1 MSDQEPFSIDGY
13 PLDRDYFRGELET
26 EKGVRHLSWGIG
38 VYILAMLLIFVGVIL
53 ALNVVI
59 SALDGPPDPE
69 AVPGLIGL
77 CGLLGGGVVLIFMA
91 IILWLL
97 GLYEMNQGKKEFGP
111 EHMARVKSGV
121 ILVLTYIILSVISII
136 LQLETGPDPRVDMPG
151 YISFLRT
158 QSTVSGVIGLAS
170 TIVLSLAIVYLVLE
184 LCNERYRRILWG
196 SFVLSIALSIMGTAL
211 TFFFLYGDLST
222 MTVDEILQLA
232 SLAMLAAGL
241 SFIPFILFYFCYR
254 HAFFRVR
261 NWEVKPHR
269 DAFPWIGDDGTPLIP
284 RKLAGICTKCG
295 SQRYEGERFCAK
307 CGNRFKT
314 FRK

>member
-1 MSDQEPFSIDGY
+1 M
-13 PLDRDYFRGELET
+13 DRDYFRGELET
-26 EKGVRHLSWGIG
+26 EKGVKHLSWGIG
-38 VYILAMLLIFVGVIL
+38 VYILAMLLILVGVIL

-59 SALDGPPDPE
+59 SALDGPPDPQ

-121 ILVLTYIILSVISII
+121 ILVLSYIILSVISII

-151 YISFLRT
+151 YISFLRS
-158 QSTVSGVIGLAS
+158 QSTITGAIGLAS
-170 TIVLSLAIVYLVLE
+170 TFVLSLAIVYLVLE

-196 SFVLSIALSIMGTAL
+196 SFVLSMAVSIMGTAL
-211 TFFFLYGDLST
+211 TFFFLYGDLSA

-254 HAFFRVR
+254 HAFIRVS
-261 NWEVKPHR
+261 NWEIKPHR
-269 DAFPWIGDDGTPLIP
+269 DAFPWMRDDGTVAVPK
-284 RKLAGICTKCG
+284 KLAGVCPRCG
-295 SQRYEGERFCAK
+295 TSRYEGEIFCSS
-307 CGNRFKT
+307 CGTRFKKY
-314 FRK
+314 RE